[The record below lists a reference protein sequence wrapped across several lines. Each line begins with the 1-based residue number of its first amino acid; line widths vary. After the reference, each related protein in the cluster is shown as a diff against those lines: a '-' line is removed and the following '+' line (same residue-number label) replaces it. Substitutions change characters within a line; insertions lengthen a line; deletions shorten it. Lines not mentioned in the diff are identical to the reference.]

1 MKLLKD
7 IHELI
12 DDRRGFR
19 PALHDVAPEI
29 CDAACLIVSAFNR
42 GGRLFICGN
51 GGSAADSQHMAAE
64 LVGRFRRDR
73 EGLPAIAL
81 TTDTSALTAIAN
93 DWEYDYVFRRQLE
106 ALCNPDDVILGIS
119 TSGSSKS
126 ILNAMECARER
137 ALKTI
142 GLVGGKDTRLEKLS
156 DVIITVGGSTTAII
170 QERMLAVEHII
181 CECIDTLMLKD
192 G

>member
-1 MKLLKD
+1 MKLLEN

-12 DDRRGFR
+12 DDRRGSR
-19 PALHDVAPEI
+19 PALHVVAPDI
-29 CDAACLIVSAFNR
+29 YDAACVIVAAFNR

-64 LVGRFRRDR
+64 LIGRFRRDR
-73 EGLPAIAL
+73 DGLPAIAL

-137 ALKTI
+137 AVKTI
-142 GLVGGKDTRLEKLS
+142 GLVGGKDTKLEKLS
-156 DVIITVGGSTTAII
+156 DIIIAVGGSTTAII
-170 QERMLAVEHII
+170 QERMLTVEHII

-192 G
+192 K